1 MVSLADPRRPLV
13 VTFGEMMARLKSP
26 GHERLFQSP
35 ALEATFAGGEA
46 NVAVSV
52 ANYGLRSRYVTA
64 LPEGPLGDAV
74 VGELRR
80 FAVETDHVVRRPGRL
95 GIYFIEAGAAQ
106 RASTVTYDR
115 DGAAIAVAD
124 PSEFDWAAIF
134 DGADWF
140 HVSGI
145 TPALSE
151 TAAACTAASLRAA
164 REAGATTSLDLNYR
178 ARLWRYG
185 KAAPE
190 VMRGLMADVDIAI
203 GNEEDAQR
211 SLGIEAAADV
221 ISGQLDRA
229 AYEVLTRAVMDEFP
243 HLRAVAITLRE
254 SRSAD
259 INGWSACL
267 RDVDGFHVGR
277 HYDILDI
284 VDRVGG
290 GDAFAA
296 GLIFGLLDGR
306 SGPAALDFAI
316 AASCL
321 KHSIPGDFNRVTIAE
336 VEKLAGGDAS
346 GRVSR

>member
-1 MVSLADPRRPLV
+1 MSPAAPDRPLV
-13 VTFGEMMARLKSP
+13 VTFGEIMLRLKSP

-35 ALEATFAGGEA
+35 CLEATFGGGEA
-46 NVAVSV
+46 NVAVSL
-52 ANYGLRSRYVTA
+52 ANYGLGSRYVTA
-64 LPEGPLGDAV
+64 LPPGPLGDAI
-74 VGELRR
+74 VGDLRR
-80 FAVETDHVVRRPGRL
+80 FDVETGHIVRRPGRL
-95 GIYFIEAGAAQ
+95 GIYFVETGAAQ
-106 RASTVTYDR
+106 RASTVIYDR
-115 DGAAIAVAD
+115 DGSAISIAD
-124 PSEFDWAAIF
+124 PSEFEWAAIL

-151 TAAACTAASLRAA
+151 SAAALTAAGLRAA
-164 REAGATTSLDLNYR
+164 KRAGATTSLDLNYR
-178 ARLWRYG
+178 AKLWRYG
-185 KAAPE
+185 KSAPD

-211 SLGIEAAADV
+211 SLAIEATADV
-221 ISGQLDRA
+221 TSGELDHA
-229 AYEVLTRAVMDEFP
+229 AYEALTGAVMDHFP
-243 HLRAVAITLRE
+243 HLRAVALTLRE

-267 RDVDGFHVGR
+267 RDADGFHVGR

-290 GDAFAA
+290 GDAFAS

-306 SGPAALDFAI
+306 AAPAALDFAI
-316 AASCL
+316 TASCL
-321 KHSIPGDFNRVTIAE
+321 KHSIPGDFNRVTVAE

-346 GRVSR
+346 GRITR